1 MRISDWSS
9 DVCSSDLERSMAAT
23 VMGCALALER
33 NPAVAGYI
41 RTAPFDVCAH
51 GWRWENHSLLDETTE
66 RERIAKTV
74 ESFERTIGIRPE
86 GWYCRYAPSIAT
98 RRLLVEEG
106 GFLYDSDSSADEL
119 PYWVTVLGRP
129 HLVVPYGLTTTDD
142 KFMRGTPATR
152 TEERR

>member
-1 MRISDWSS
+1 MFEYGSRVGFWRIAR
-9 DVCSSDLERSMAAT
+9 LLEERSMAAT

-74 ESFERTIGIRPE
+74 ERLERDRTSFVSGKRVSVRVRLGGR
-86 GWYCRYAPSIAT
+86 RYFP
-98 RRLLVEEG
+98 
-106 GFLYDSDSSADEL
+106 
-119 PYWVTVLGRP
+119 
-129 HLVVPYGLTTTDD
+129 
-142 KFMRGTPATR
+142 KKQKQ
-152 TEERR
+152 

>member
-98 RRLLVEEG
+98 RRLLVERSEEHT
-106 GFLYDSDSSADEL
+106 SEL
-119 PYWVTVLGRP
+119 QSLMRISYAVFCLKKKN
-129 HLVVPYGLTTTDD
+129 TTTR
-142 KFMRGTPATR
+142 KHHAS
-152 TEERR
+152 